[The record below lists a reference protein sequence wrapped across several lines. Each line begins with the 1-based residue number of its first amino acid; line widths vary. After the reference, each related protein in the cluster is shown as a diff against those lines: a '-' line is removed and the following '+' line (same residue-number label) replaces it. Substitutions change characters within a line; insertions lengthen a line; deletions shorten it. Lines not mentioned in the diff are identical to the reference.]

1 MKPRYFKSPAQF
13 RGWLERHHGSTDEL
27 LVGFHKV
34 RSSKASMTWSQSV
47 EEALCFG
54 WIDGVRTRI
63 DDARYCVRF
72 TPRRPH
78 STWSAI
84 NIRKIRA
91 LIAQGRMHP
100 AGLKAF
106 GERRE
111 NRSGIYS
118 YEQRPADLVEPYAG
132 MLAGNTAARQFFS
145 RQVPSYRRAATW
157 WVISAKKE
165 ETRLKRV
172 GTLID
177 LSARRCLIPQF
188 IRSGQD
194 LSSNHD

>member
-1 MKPRYFKSPAQF
+1 MKPRFFKSPAQF
-13 RGWLERHHGSTDEL
+13 RSWLQRHHDSAAEL
-27 LVGFHKV
+27 LVGFRKV
-34 RSSKASMTWSQSV
+34 KSDKASMTWPQSV

-54 WIDGVRTRI
+54 WIDGIRTRL
-63 DDARYCVRF
+63 DDDRYCIRF

-84 NIRKIRA
+84 NIRNIRA
-91 LIAQGRMHP
+91 LIDQGRVHS

-106 GERRE
+106 RSRRE

-118 YEQRPADLVEPYAG
+118 YEQRPASLVEPYAG
-132 MLAGNTAARQFFS
+132 MLAGNPAAQQFFMQ
-145 RQVPSYRRAATW
+145 QVASYRRAATW
-157 WVISAKKE
+157 WVISARKE

-177 LSARRCLIPQF
+177 LSARRRFIPQF
-188 IRSGQD
+188 IRRSG
-194 LSSNHD
+194 